1 MTAQP
6 DTTETDL
13 DAENE
18 ASRGDTCPSVSEK
31 RSRWVVPAASRSA
44 PSRGASEGRRRRS
57 AESWRV
63 TVTGKAYTGPR
74 PRIRWPMSGQADPSR
89 PSW

>member
-31 RSRWVVPAASRSA
+31 RSRWVVPAASRSLHLEA
-44 PSRGASEGRRRRS
+44 PWKVAVDDQPRAGA
-57 AESWRV
+57 
-63 TVTGKAYTGPR
+63 
-74 PRIRWPMSGQADPSR
+74 
-89 PSW
+89 